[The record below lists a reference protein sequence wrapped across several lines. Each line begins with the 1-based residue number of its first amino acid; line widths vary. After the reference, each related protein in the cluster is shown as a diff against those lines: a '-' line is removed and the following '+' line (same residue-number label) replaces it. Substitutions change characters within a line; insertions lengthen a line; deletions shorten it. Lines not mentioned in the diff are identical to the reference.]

1 MNSLSW
7 EEALQAM
14 HNGKRVVHK
23 YFTSEEYFEIQ
34 YGVIV
39 CENGYNMSD
48 WFKNEKW
55 QLTGWRV
62 L

>member
-1 MNSLSW
+1 
-7 EEALQAM
+7 M
-14 HNGKRVVHK
+14 HNGKRVVHE
-23 YFTSEEYFEIQ
+23 YFTSEEYFEMQ

-48 WFKNEKW
+48 WFKGEKW

>member
-1 MNSLSW
+1 MRCLNMSW

-14 HNGKRVVHK
+14 HNGKRVVH
-23 YFTSEEYFEIQ
+23 EYFEMQ
-34 YGVIV
+34 YGVVV

-48 WFKNEKW
+48 WFKGEKW
-55 QLTGWRV
+55 QLTDWRV